1 MADGAPLAMVT
12 GAAGGIGTALAHRLA
27 NDGWRLHLVDI
38 DQGRL
43 DQLSAE
49 LPGRATNK
57 ESRLED
63 REACVDALPDGEE
76 IDALVH
82 LAGIFV
88 ADDLEPESRDIYGRT
103 MQANATNAWDLAGAA
118 LPHMRDGASMVFT
131 SSMAF
136 NRGAP
141 DRIAYSMAKGAIVGL
156 TRALSRRVGG
166 RGINVNAVAPGIIDT
181 SMPRELI
188 NERGREALMSSIP
201 LGRFG
206 QPEEVA
212 SVIAF
217 LISEDA
223 SYMTGQVINID
234 GGIING

>member
-1 MADGAPLAMVT
+1 MADQAPLAMVT

-43 DQLSAE
+43 DQLSGE
-49 LPGRATNK
+49 LPGGATNK
-57 ESRLED
+57 ESRLGD
-63 REACVDALPDGEE
+63 REACIDALPDGEE

-88 ADDLEPESRDIYGRT
+88 ADDLGPESRDIYDRT
-103 MQANATNAWDLAGAA
+103 MQANATNALDLAGAA
-118 LPHMRDGASMVFT
+118 LPHMRDGASIVFT
-131 SSMAF
+131 SSMGF
-136 NRGAP
+136 NRGGP

-188 NERGREALMSSIP
+188 KERGREALMSSIP

-223 SYMTGQVINID
+223 SYVTGQVINID
-234 GGIING
+234 GGVING

>member
-1 MADGAPLAMVT
+1 MADRAPLAMVT

-43 DQLSAE
+43 DQLSGE
-49 LPGRATNK
+49 LPGGATNR
-57 ESRLED
+57 ESRLGD
-63 REACVDALPDGEE
+63 REACIDALPDGEE
-76 IDALVH
+76 INALVH

-88 ADDLEPESRDIYGRT
+88 ADDLGPESRDIYDRT
-103 MQANATNAWDLAGAA
+103 MQANATNALDLAGAA
-118 LPHMRDGASMVFT
+118 LPQMRNGASIVFT
-131 SSMAF
+131 SSMGF
-136 NRGAP
+136 NRGGP

-188 NERGREALMSSIP
+188 KERGREALISSIP

-223 SYMTGQVINID
+223 SYITGQVINID
-234 GGIING
+234 GGVING

>member
-1 MADGAPLAMVT
+1 MADRAPLAMVT

-27 NDGWRLHLVDI
+27 NDGWRLHLVDV

-43 DQLSAE
+43 DRLGGE
-49 LPGRATNK
+49 LPGGATYR
-57 ESRLED
+57 ESRLDD
-63 REACVDALPDGEE
+63 RKACIDALPDGEG

-88 ADDLEPESRDIYGRT
+88 ADDLEPESRDIYDRT

-118 LPHMRDGASMVFT
+118 LPQMPDGASIVFT
-131 SSMAF
+131 SSMGF
-136 NRGAP
+136 NRGVP

-156 TRALSRRVGG
+156 TRSLSRRVAD
-166 RGINVNAVAPGIIDT
+166 RDINVNAVAPGIIDT

-188 NERGREALMSSIP
+188 KERGREALMSSIP

-206 QPEEVA
+206 RPEEVA
-212 SVIAF
+212 GVIAF
-217 LISEDA
+217 LISDDA
-223 SYMTGQVINID
+223 SYVTGQVINID

>member
-1 MADGAPLAMVT
+1 MADRAPLAMVT
-12 GAAGGIGTALAHRLA
+12 GAAGGIGTALSHRLA

-38 DQGRL
+38 DHDRL
-43 DQLSAE
+43 DRLGGE
-49 LPGRATNK
+49 LPGGATYK
-57 ESRLED
+57 ESRLDD
-63 REACVDALPDGEE
+63 REACDDALPDGEE

-88 ADDLEPESRDIYGRT
+88 ADDLKPESRDVYDRT
-103 MQANATNAWDLAGAA
+103 MQANATNALDLAGAA
-118 LPHMRDGASMVFT
+118 LPHMRDGASIVFA
-131 SSMAF
+131 SSMGF
-136 NRGAP
+136 NRGVP

-156 TRALSRRVGG
+156 TRALSRRVGA

-181 SMPRELI
+181 SMPRDLI
-188 NERGREALMSSIP
+188 NERGREALISSIP

-206 QPEEVA
+206 RPEEVA
-212 SVIAF
+212 GVIAF

-234 GGIING
+234 GGVING